1 MRLKKNLVEGRDW
14 SSGIVRW
21 PIRRRARLRRI
32 KRRRVCECVCGRF
45 GGAAVV
51 DLEADVTRALL
62 DWSTARSAT
71 NQVSSRRKLDLERPI
86 MAPTTTTSTNFISKL
101 LVRPLEALIVFCS
114 FFFQHSSYQPEPKSI
129 PTSTY
134 NGLSLSLSAWVF
146 PLKQDRDLYFSHSE
160 VVE

>member
-114 FFFQHSSYQPEPKSI
+114 FFFSTFEL
-129 PTSTY
+129 PTRAEIDT
-134 NGLSLSLSAWVF
+134 NVDLQRSLSLSFRLGISIETGPRFVF
-146 PLKQDRDLYFSHSE
+146 QSFRGC
-160 VVE
+160 